1 MEMFYLGKPMK
12 YMKRA
17 IQLLLILLSF
27 GIGMFGFSYACAA
40 SSDLSE
46 KLIDGQHILLIR
58 HADAP
63 GIGDPIGYKLNDCK
77 TQRNLGEY
85 GKNQSIQI
93 GQWLKSKGVS
103 EAQIFSSPWCR
114 CKDTATGLQLGAVS
128 IEPALGS
135 FFDNMSLEKSQT
147 LSLQNSIGKH
157 LKAFPKKTLIYV
169 THHVNIEAFT
179 GKVVSV
185 GDMVLVKVNSTGKY
199 LSHQIYPSPKAQ

>member
-1 MEMFYLGKPMK
+1 MK
-12 YMKRA
+12 NMIR
-17 IQLLLILLSF
+17 LIKSLSILAVTGVGLF
-27 GIGMFGFSYACAA
+27 GLSWANAA

-46 KLIDGQHILLIR
+46 KLTDGGHVLLIR

-63 GIGDPIGYKLNDCK
+63 GFGDPAGYKLNDCS

-85 GKNQSIQI
+85 GKKQSVQI

-103 EAQIFSSPWCR
+103 DAQIFSSPWCR
-114 CKDTATGLQLGAVS
+114 CKDTATGLQLGGIS

-157 LKAFPKKTLIYV
+157 LKTFPKKPLIYV

-185 GDMVLVKVNSTGKY
+185 GDMVLVKVSSSGKY
-199 LSHQIYPSPKAQ
+199 LSHQIYPSPKVQ

>member
-1 MEMFYLGKPMK
+1 MK
-12 YMKRA
+12 NMTRI
-17 IQLLLILLSF
+17 IQSLLILFVSLLSTF
-27 GIGMFGFSYACAA
+27 SFSISYAAA
-40 SSDLSE
+40 SELSE
-46 KLIDGQHILLIR
+46 KLIDGGHILLMR

-63 GIGDPIGYKLNDCK
+63 GFGDPVGYRLNDCS

-85 GKNQSIQI
+85 GKKQSVQI

-103 EAQIFSSPWCR
+103 DAQIFSSPWCR
-114 CKDTATGLQLGAVS
+114 CKDTATGLQLGDIS

-147 LSLQNSIGKH
+147 SSLQNSIGKH
-157 LKAFPKKTLIYV
+157 LKTFPKKPLIYV

-185 GDMVLVKVNSTGKY
+185 GDMVLVKVSSSGKY
-199 LSHQIYPSPKAQ
+199 LSHQIYPSPKVQ